1 MKYLLIVL
9 VVATLS
15 GCSLANE
22 AIDKAKWVTDY
33 VCTMTPA
40 EKTALAERVDKA
52 TYPNRIR
59 VECAE

>member
-1 MKYLLIVL
+1 MKLLAVA
-9 VVATLS
+9 VVILLLS
-15 GCSLANE
+15 GCSLASE